1 MRSRAHICILLSIG
15 FVPEIAIA
23 RLNPPPPKSNL
34 PPDFVSSPPPRGQ
47 GIGRDIAPPREND
60 RPTARPIITMPNM
73 LIEAE
78 PIDRAAGQS
87 EEDEA
92 ITGFGNDAL
101 VDNSLL
107 VDPAE
112 RLR

>member
-1 MRSRAHICILLSIG
+1 
-15 FVPEIAIA
+15 
-23 RLNPPPPKSNL
+23 
-34 PPDFVSSPPPRGQ
+34 
-47 GIGRDIAPPREND
+47 
-60 RPTARPIITMPNM
+60 MPNM

>member
-1 MRSRAHICILLSIG
+1 
-15 FVPEIAIA
+15 
-23 RLNPPPPKSNL
+23 
-34 PPDFVSSPPPRGQ
+34 
-47 GIGRDIAPPREND
+47 
-60 RPTARPIITMPNM
+60 MPNM

-78 PIDRAAGQS
+78 PIDRAAGRS

-107 VDPAE
+107 VDPAA